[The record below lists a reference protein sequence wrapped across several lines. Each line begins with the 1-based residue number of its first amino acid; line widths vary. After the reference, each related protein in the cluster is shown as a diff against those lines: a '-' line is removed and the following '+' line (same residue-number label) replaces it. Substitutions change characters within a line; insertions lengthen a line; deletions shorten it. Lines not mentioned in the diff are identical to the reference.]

1 MRSRTKSKLINII
14 SCSISAIL
22 LVVLAIQFDAE
33 RKNKENELNTQLT
46 NSTVSIVSSV
56 YLEEV
61 QLVSDAVNGYMNLAD
76 SDDANTVYKN
86 FDGWGHNLN
95 VSQPWEFSY
104 QVVGLPVNAEIK
116 SVILE
121 LAENDSFKDAK
132 KIEPDVNDY
141 KISVYNLKPS
151 TEYYYRLKLIL
162 SDDSYCG
169 AEGKFVTAKSP
180 RILTVDGAVNVRD
193 IGGYKTANGKKIA
206 YGKLYR
212 GSEIDGKV
220 EAKYKITEAGKNQML
235 KDLGVRF
242 DLDLRGKEFEKDASD
257 MLGSGVK
264 HKYFDASYYSGI
276 FDSNSQKVVRDIFA
290 ELSRKQNYPMYMH
303 CTYGRDRT
311 GTICYLL
318 EALLGVDDDDL
329 YRDYALS
336 AFTDSFIETEKFETF
351 INDIEALPGKT
362 TQEKVE
368 KWLLSIGVT
377 QGEINNIRQILLE
390 D

>member
-1 MRSRTKSKLINII
+1 MRSRTKSRIINIV
-14 SCSISAIL
+14 SCSISVIL
-22 LVVLAIQFDAE
+22 LILLAVKSDSPKSDSKNDATTE
-33 RKNKENELNTQLT
+33 IT
-46 NSTVSIVSSV
+46 NSVVKIESSV
-56 YLEEV
+56 YTEPVPVATEAIISYMGLKKPEKVNEV
-61 QLVSDAVNGYMNLAD
+61 YDQFNGGQGM
-76 SDDANTVYKN
+76 
-86 FDGWGHNLN
+86 LN
-95 VSQPWEFSY
+95 YGVAWDFTY
-104 QVVGLPVNAEIK
+104 QVSALPLGVEIK

-132 KIEPDVNDY
+132 KIEPGINDY

-151 TEYYYRLKLIL
+151 TEYFYRLKLIL

-169 AEGKFVTAKSP
+169 ANGKFVTSESP
-180 RILTVDGAVNVRD
+180 RILTIDGAVNVRD
-193 IGGYKTANGKKIA
+193 IGGYETANGKKIA

-220 EAKYKITEAGKNQML
+220 EAGYKISETGKTQML
-235 KDLGVRF
+235 EDLGINT
-242 DLDLRGKEFEKDASD
+242 DLDLRGKEYEKDAAKV
-257 MLGSGVK
+257 LGKKISY
-264 HKYFDASYYSGI
+264 KYYTASYYSEI
-276 FDSNSQKVVRDIFA
+276 FDSNNKQVVREIFA

-318 EALLGVDDDDL
+318 EALLGVGDDDL
-329 YRDYALS
+329 YRDYAIS

-351 INDIEALPGKT
+351 ISDIEALPGKT

>member
-1 MRSRTKSKLINII
+1 MRSRTKSRIINIV
-14 SCSISAIL
+14 SCSISVIL
-22 LVVLAIQFDAE
+22 LILLAIRSDSPKSDSQNDGTTE
-33 RKNKENELNTQLT
+33 IT
-46 NSTVSIVSSV
+46 NSVVKIESSIYTKPVPVATDAIISYMGLKKPEKLNEV
-56 YLEEV
+56 YD
-61 QLVSDAVNGYMNLAD
+61 QFNGGQGM
-76 SDDANTVYKN
+76 
-86 FDGWGHNLN
+86 LN
-95 VSQPWEFSY
+95 YGVAWDFTY
-104 QVVGLPVNAEIK
+104 QVSALPSGVEIK